1 MVCRIK
7 WKTNLRLGRWGGQKW
22 LANERT
28 EAVRRWST
36 LKDVSF
42 VPFLWSEWGIG
53 AECPSQESAEQLLL
67 LPISRSEPPSP

>member
-7 WKTNLRLGRWGGQKW
+7 WKTNRRLDRCGGQKW

-42 VPFLWSEWGIG
+42 VPFLLSERGIVP
-53 AECPSQESAEQLLL
+53 E
-67 LPISRSEPPSP
+67 